1 MANKRFVLPLIPL
14 RGLTVFPGMV
24 LHFDVGR
31 KKSIAA
37 IEEAMTKDRL
47 VFLSYQLDSFVEFP
61 EKSDISKLG
70 TIAEIRQ
77 LLRLPDGNLRVL
89 IEGMTRAGITRYYE
103 GEKFITVSVTKR
115 LDKPCEDYLQEQVL
129 MRKLRSLMGEYF
141 DLYEKINPEV
151 MVSLEE
157 IDDAGKLADIIAT
170 NFPLKPQEKQKILEE
185 TDVRLRMEKLIAMME
200 NENNIL
206 EVEQGVMSKLK
217 TSLDKN
223 QRDYILRE
231 QMKVIQEELGDF
243 ESGQAEA
250 ESYRE
255 KMRCRSLPKEV
266 CEKLEEELAKMSRLS
281 VMSQEYGVIQNYV
294 ETVLA
299 MPWDTETEES
309 LDIKHAKMILD
320 RDHYGLL
327 KVKER
332 ILEYLAVK
340 TLADDAKGSIICLA
354 GPPGTGK
361 TSIAR
366 SLAEALGR
374 KYVRVSLGGIQNEA
388 EIRGHRKT
396 YVGAMPGRIVT
407 ALKQAGSKNP
417 LILLDEIDKMSSDFR
432 GDPTAAMLEVLDPEQ
447 NNGFRDHF
455 LELPFDL
462 SRVLFITT
470 ANSVENIPAPLYDR
484 MDVIEISGYTEEE
497 KLNIAKKYLIPKQ
510 RRENG
515 LAARNLKISDKIT
528 RLIIEGYTRESGVRG
543 LKRRLAAIC
552 RKAAKE
558 IVETDKKCVT
568 VNEGVLKKYLGE
580 RIYVYDQMQE
590 NDMVGMATGLAWT
603 QVGGDT
609 LYIEVNTMKG
619 TGKLELTGNLGDVM
633 KESAKAALSFIRANS
648 DVFGL
653 NGDFYKER
661 DIHIHVPEGAVPKD
675 GPSAGIT
682 IATAL
687 ISALTGKAVKRN
699 VAMTGEITLRGRVL
713 PIGGLK
719 EKSLAA
725 YRMGIRKIIIPRENK
740 KDYNELPENIRSE
753 VEFVFARDMK
763 DVLKNALSG
772 GAKSWNLSELSF

>member
-1 MANKRFVLPLIPL
+1 MANKRYTLPLIPL

-37 IEEAMTKDRL
+37 VDEAMSGSRL
-47 VFLSYQLDSFVEFP
+47 VFLSYQKDSFVEIP
-61 EKSDISKLG
+61 QRADISKIG
-70 TIAEIRQ
+70 VVAEIKQ
-77 LLRLPDGNLRVL
+77 ILKLPDGNLRVL
-89 IEGMTRAGITRYYE
+89 IEGIDRAAITRYYE
-103 GEKFITVSVTKR
+103 DEGITHVSVVEKS
-115 LDKPCEDYLQEQVL
+115 DIPCEDFLQEQVL
-129 MRKLRSLMGEYF
+129 MRKIQQLLSDYF

-151 MVSLEE
+151 MASLME
-157 IDDAGKLADIIAT
+157 IEDAGQLADVTAS
-170 NFPLKPQEKQKILEE
+170 NFPLKPQDKQRILEE
-185 TDVRLRMEKLIAMME
+185 LDVRVRMETLIALME

-217 TSLDKN
+217 MSLDKN

-250 ESYRE
+250 DEYRE
-255 KMRCRSLPKEV
+255 KMKKRSLPKEV
-266 CEKLEEELAKMSRLS
+266 CEKLEEELSRLSRLS
-281 VMSQEYGVIQNYV
+281 VMSQEYGVVQNYI

-299 MPWDTETEES
+299 MPWEITTEENTN
-309 LDIKHAKMILD
+309 IVKAKEILD
-320 RDHYGLL
+320 RDHYGLE

-340 TLADDAKGSIICLA
+340 CLAEDTKGSIICLA

-447 NNGFRDHF
+447 NKGFRDHF
-455 LELPFDL
+455 LELSIDL
-462 SRVLFITT
+462 SQVLFVTT
-470 ANSVENIPAPLYDR
+470 ANSIENIPAPLYDR
-484 MDVIEISGYTEEE
+484 MDIIEISGYTEEE
-497 KLNIAKKYLIPKQ
+497 KLNIAKQYLLPKQ
-510 RRENG
+510 RKENG
-515 LAARNLKISDKIT
+515 LNAKSLKISDKTI
-528 RLIIEGYTRESGVRG
+528 RLLIEGYTRESGVRS
-543 LKRRLAAIC
+543 LERKLAALC

-558 IVETDKKCVT
+558 IVEEEKTGVTINDKI
-568 VNEGVLKKYLGE
+568 LKKYLGG
-580 RIYVYDQMQE
+580 RVYLYDRMQE
-590 NDMVGMATGLAWT
+590 ENMVGMATGLAWT

-619 TGKLELTGNLGDVM
+619 SGKLELTGNLGDVM
-633 KESAKAALSFIRANS
+633 KESARAALSFIRANAEA
-648 DVFGL
+648 FGL
-653 NGDFYKER
+653 DGDFYKEK
-661 DIHIHVPEGAVPKD
+661 DIHIHVPDGAIPKD

-682 IATAL
+682 MATAL
-687 ISALTGKAVKRN
+687 ISALTGESVNRN

-713 PIGGLK
+713 AIGGLR

-725 YRMGIRKIIIPRENK
+725 YRMGIRKIIIPYENK
-740 KDYNELPENIRSE
+740 KDFEELPSNIKAE
-753 VEFVFARDMK
+753 VEFVFAK
-763 DVLKNALSG
+763 DIKAVLENAISG
-772 GAKSWNLSELSF
+772 GAKKWNLSMLHC

>member
-61 EKSDISKLG
+61 EKSDISKFG

-543 LKRRLAAIC
+543 LERRLAAIC

>member
-1 MANKRFVLPLIPL
+1 MANKRYKLPLIPL

-37 IEEAMTKDRL
+37 VEEAMADSQL
-47 VFLSYQLDSFVEFP
+47 VFLSYQKDSFVENP
-61 EKSDISKLG
+61 ERDEISKIG
-70 TIAEIRQ
+70 VVAEIRQ
-77 LLRLPDGNLRVL
+77 ILRLPDGNLRVL
-89 IEGMTRAGITRYYE
+89 IEGISRAGITRYYD
-103 GEKFITVSVTKR
+103 GDKVVHVSVNEKS
-115 LDKPCEDYLQEQVL
+115 DIPCEDFLQEQVL
-129 MRKLRSLMGEYF
+129 MRKIQHLLTDYF
-141 DLYEKINPEV
+141 NLYEKINPEI
-151 MVSLEE
+151 MASMME
-157 IDDAGKLADIIAT
+157 IEDAGQLADITAS
-170 NFPLKPQEKQKILEE
+170 NFPLKPQDKQRVLEE
-185 TDVRLRMEKLIAMME
+185 LDVRARMEKLIALME

-250 ESYRE
+250 EDYRS
-255 KMRCRSLPKEV
+255 KMKKRSLPKEV
-266 CEKLEEELAKMSRLS
+266 TEKLEEELGRLSRLS
-281 VMSQEYGVIQNYV
+281 MMSQEYGLIENYI

-299 MPWDTETEES
+299 MPWEITTEENT
-309 LDIKHAKMILD
+309 DIKKAKEILD
-320 RDHYGLL
+320 RDHYGLE

-340 TLADDAKGSIICLA
+340 CLSEDAKGSIICLA

-366 SLAEALGR
+366 SLAESLGR

-396 YVGAMPGRIVT
+396 YVGAMPGRIVA

-417 LILLDEIDKMSSDFR
+417 LVLLDEIDKMSSDFR

-447 NNGFRDHF
+447 NKAFRDHF

-462 SRVLFITT
+462 SQVLFVTT

-484 MDVIEISGYTEEE
+484 MDIIEISGYTDIE
-497 KLNIAKKYLIPKQ
+497 KLSIAKKYLLPKQ
-510 RRENG
+510 RKENG
-515 LAARNLKISDKIT
+515 LTAKTLKIPDKSI
-528 RLIIEGYTRESGVRG
+528 RLIVEGYTRESGVRS
-543 LKRRLAAIC
+543 LERKLAAIC

-558 IVETDKKCVT
+558 IVEENKESIT
-568 VNEGVLKKYLGE
+568 VNEGTLKKYLGG
-580 RIYVYDQMQE
+580 RVYLYDHIQKD
-590 NDMVGMATGLAWT
+590 DMVGMATGLAWT

-633 KESAKAALSFIRANS
+633 KESARAALSFIRANCEA
-648 DVFGL
+648 FGL
-653 NGDFYKER
+653 DADFYKEK
-661 DIHIHVPEGAVPKD
+661 DIHIHVPDGAIPKD

-682 IATAL
+682 MATAL
-687 ISALTGKAVKRN
+687 ISALTGESVSRN

-713 PIGGLK
+713 AIGGLR

-725 YRMGIRKIIIPRENK
+725 YRMGIRKIIIPFENK
-740 KDYNELPENIRSE
+740 KDFEELPEKIKTE
-753 VEFVFARDMK
+753 IEFVFAKDMK
-763 DVLKNALSG
+763 TVLENALSG
-772 GAKSWNLSELSF
+772 GGEKWNLSMLRF